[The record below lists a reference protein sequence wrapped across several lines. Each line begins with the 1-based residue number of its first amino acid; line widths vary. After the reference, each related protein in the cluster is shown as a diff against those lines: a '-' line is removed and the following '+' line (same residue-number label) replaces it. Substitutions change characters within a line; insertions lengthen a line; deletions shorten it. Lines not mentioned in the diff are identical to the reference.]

1 MNKLLL
7 VNEMLVKKVV
17 YFIFFSYF
25 LFSESLAREYII
37 IQSTTSLENSGL
49 LNIIEKEFENK
60 FQIDIRFVAVGT
72 GQAII
77 NAKNGDS
84 DILMIHSEEDEINFI
99 EEGYGLARHKIMYND
114 FIIIGPTHDPAGLRS
129 ANDVVEAMQMLT
141 LGRAPFLS
149 RGDNSGTHKKELSL
163 WRLAEIEIKKRDKWY
178 LENGLGMGITI
189 NMASEMDAYTIADRG
204 TWLSYNKKEYLD
216 ILFEKDELLYNT
228 YGVIV
233 LNPNKFPHVKYENS
247 MIFIN
252 WLLSNG
258 GKSII
263 NGFKLNGQQLFFA
276 Y

>member
-1 MNKLLL
+1 
-7 VNEMLVKKVV
+7 MLVKKVI
-17 YFIFFSYF
+17 YFILFSHF

-37 IQSTTSLENSGL
+37 IQTTTSLENSGL

-114 FIIIGPTHDPAGLRS
+114 FIIIGPTHDPVGLRS
-129 ANDVVEAMQMLT
+129 AHDVVEAMQMLT

-163 WRLAEIEIKKRDKWY
+163 WRLAEIEIAKSDKWY
-178 LENGLGMGITI
+178 LENGLAMGITI

-204 TWLSYNKKEYLD
+204 TWLSYNNKEYLD

-252 WLLSNG
+252 WLLSNE
-258 GKSII
+258 GKNII

-276 Y
+276 F